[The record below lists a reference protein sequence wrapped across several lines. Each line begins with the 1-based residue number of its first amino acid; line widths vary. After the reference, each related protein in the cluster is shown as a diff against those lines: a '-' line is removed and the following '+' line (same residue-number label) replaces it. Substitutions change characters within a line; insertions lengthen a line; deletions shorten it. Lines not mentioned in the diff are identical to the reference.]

1 MKETE
6 IYYRVVT
13 GDTMQKIAKQF
24 DTTVER
30 LIYDNIVAYPTIAKD
45 FVCVGW
51 VLKV

>member
-1 MKETE
+1 MNETE
-6 IYYRVVT
+6 TFYRVVT
-13 GDTMQKIAKQF
+13 GDTLPKIAKQF

-45 FVCVGW
+45 FVCVGC